1 MIKFW
6 LINKTGKYQSLQ
18 YKKLIKFRK
27 QNPLPS
33 LQENYANEVGQVIAS
48 RENNRSKRRK
58 LRCEKSKA
66 KKSK

>member
-27 QNPLPS
+27 QNLLPS

-58 LRCEKSKA
+58 LRC
-66 KKSK
+66 KKSKTKKSK